1 MSRRRHET
9 PITRPNVKRLFISIP
24 DPLPNSLDVLA
35 WRLPGGQP
43 ESGQANRA
51 AELPAA
57 DEIWLAFPASRV
69 LLSRVKLS
77 RRALR
82 QLSGALGNA
91 LEDQLMYDPAQVH
104 AALGKPLPGDVHPVA
119 VIEAAWLEQA
129 LALCQRQAIQITGAI
144 PETLLWVGEEVP
156 GQWNARWNGR
166 DGFVRSGPCAGFA
179 LDDGTP
185 DTPPLALQLALAE
198 ARQLGEPPGAL
209 ILETALE
216 VDAAAW
222 RHALDCPIHRQA
234 LRPDPHSP
242 AINLLQGAYAA
253 RRRGGGLAT
262 RLGLASGRQV
272 ATYRLAAGLLV
283 AALAVQVLG
292 TAADWAR
299 LSWENRKLREEMRQ
313 VFKETFPHTQAIV
326 DPALQMQRQLA
337 DLRGARGYAKTGD
350 FLHALTAAG
359 GQMGGVAGLN
369 YEGGRLTL
377 LQPRATDLGGLRG
390 ALAAQGYQMAAAN
403 GEDGNQTVTIER
415 SRP

>member
-1 MSRRRHET
+1 
-9 PITRPNVKRLFISIP
+9 
-24 DPLPNSLDVLA
+24 
-35 WRLPGGQP
+35 
-43 ESGQANRA
+43 
-51 AELPAA
+51 
-57 DEIWLAFPASRV
+57 
-69 LLSRVKLS
+69 
-77 RRALR
+77 
-82 QLSGALGNA
+82 
-91 LEDQLMYDPAQVH
+91 
-104 AALGKPLPGDVHPVA
+104 
-119 VIEAAWLEQA
+119 
-129 LALCQRQAIQITGAI
+129 
-144 PETLLWVGEEVP
+144 
-156 GQWNARWNGR
+156 
-166 DGFVRSGPCAGFA
+166 
-179 LDDGTP
+179 
-185 DTPPLALQLALAE
+185 
-198 ARQLGEPPGAL
+198 LGEPPSAL

-216 VDAAAW
+216 VEDSAW
-222 RHALDCPIHRQA
+222 RQALDCPIHRQA